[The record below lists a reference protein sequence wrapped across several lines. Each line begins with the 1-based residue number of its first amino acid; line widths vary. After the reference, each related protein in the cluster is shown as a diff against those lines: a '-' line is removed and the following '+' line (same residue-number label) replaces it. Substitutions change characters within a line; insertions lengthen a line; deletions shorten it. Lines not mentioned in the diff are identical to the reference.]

1 MNKSSISVFKIPQLR
16 DNYSY
21 IVANET
27 DAFIIDPAESIS
39 ILNCLK
45 KKSLN
50 PKAILLT
57 HHHDDHTS
65 GVADILQKYSIA
77 TYASN
82 SNIKGT
88 TNIVKNGDVIDLS
101 FISMD
106 VISTPGHTLD
116 HVVFY
121 NKENNILFSGDT
133 LFRLG
138 CGRVFE
144 GTYYQMYESLKK
156 ILFLADKTL
165 VYCGHEY
172 TNSNLKFLMS
182 IFNEHEGL
190 KSEAQKIKDQILR
203 TESSIPFSLG
213 AEKELNPFL
222 CSKSEIYTNFK
233 NLKKMSEIEMFSYL
247 RDLKNSF

>member
-1 MNKSSISVFKIPQLR
+1 MNQNLISVFRIPQLK

-21 IVANET
+21 IIANEKN
-27 DAFIIDPAESIS
+27 AIIIDPAESTS
-39 ILNCLK
+39 IVNYIK
-45 KKSLN
+45 KKSLH
-50 PKAILLT
+50 PIAILLT
-57 HHHDDHTS
+57 HHHDDHTK
-65 GVADILQKYSIA
+65 GVVDILQKYSIPV
-77 TYASN
+77 YSSN

-88 TNIVKNGDVIDLS
+88 TNIVKDGSIINLS
-101 FISMD
+101 FINID

-116 HVVFY
+116 HVIFY
-121 NKENNILFSGDT
+121 NKDNNILFSGDT

-144 GTYYQMYESLKK
+144 GTNYQMYKSLQK
-156 ILFLADKTL
+156 IFSLDDKTL

-182 IFNEHEGL
+182 IFNGHEGL
-190 KSEAQKIKDQILR
+190 ISEAEKIDGQILK

-213 AEKELNPFL
+213 LEKELNPFL
-222 CSKSEIYTNFK
+222 STKSESYENFK
-233 NLKKMSEIEMFSYL
+233 NVKNMSEIEMFSYL